1 MPRPR
6 AAETVRILH
15 VIPSISPLR
24 GGPSRAVIEMVAAL
38 RREGVDAGILTTN
51 DHGPGLHPDLV
62 LGRWQHHQ
70 GVPVLAFRR
79 WNPPLA
85 PLREFAFSPG
95 LSLWLAR
102 HLRRYQLLHIHAL
115 FSYPSTS
122 AMAQARWAG
131 VPYILRSIGQL
142 SPWSL
147 AQSSGRKRWL
157 LRLIERRNLQGA
169 AALHFT
175 TDAERDEAVALGLS
189 PPALVLPL
197 GVRRPEPAPEQGPS
211 NDSPGVRFLF
221 LSRLHPK
228 KQLEHL
234 LEACALLR
242 QERPKAAWE
251 LWIAGD
257 GEPRY
262 VASLQR
268 LAIAMGVGQHCH
280 WLGFLEGQAKWR
292 TLQEADWFILP
303 SAAENFGIAAVEAL
317 AAGTPVIL
325 SPEVAVAASVLRAGA
340 GIISTSEPAR
350 LAEALARA
358 LEGPSLSMRTAA
370 LNLAESDF
378 SWSTIAHRLRATYG
392 QLLSPSAGR

>member
-1 MPRPR
+1 MK
-6 AAETVRILH
+6 VLH

-38 RREGVDAGILTTN
+38 RLREVDAAILTTN

-62 LGRWQHHQ
+62 TGRWQQHQ
-70 GVPVLAFRR
+70 GVPVLAFPR
-79 WNPPLA
+79 WSPPVA
-85 PLREFAFSPG
+85 ALREFAVSPG

-102 HLRRYQLLHIHAL
+102 HLKDYDLLHIHAL

-147 AQSSGRKRWL
+147 AQSRGRKRL
-157 LRLIERRNLQGA
+157 MLRLIERRNLQRA

-175 TDAERDEAVALGLS
+175 TGAERDEAAALGLA
-189 PPALVLPL
+189 PPTLVLPL
-197 GVRRPEPAPEQGPS
+197 GVRGPEPGAAAAAGRDGAAP
-211 NDSPGVRFLF
+211 VRFLF

-228 KQLEHL
+228 KRLENL
-234 LEACALLR
+234 LDALALLQRR
-242 QERPKAAWE
+242 QPDAPWE
-251 LWIAGD
+251 LAIAGD

-262 VASLQR
+262 VAGLQERSRR
-268 LAIAMGVGQHCH
+268 LGLEIRCR
-280 WLGFLEGQAKWR
+280 WLGFVEGEAKWR
-292 TLQEADWFILP
+292 ALQAADWYVLP

-325 SPEVAVAASVLRAGA
+325 SPEVAVAADVDRCGA
-340 GIISTSEPAR
+340 GLVCGSDP
-350 LAEALARA
+350 EALAQA
-358 LEGPSLSMRTAA
+358 LATALVRPSLSMRASA
-370 LNLAESDF
+370 LNLAQMEF
-378 SWSTIAHRLRATYG
+378 SWSTIALQLRDAYRQVLT
-392 QLLSPSAGR
+392 SSAGR

>member
-1 MPRPR
+1 MK
-6 AAETVRILH
+6 VLH

-38 RREGVDAGILTTN
+38 RLREVDAAILTTN

-62 LGRWQHHQ
+62 TGRWQQHQ
-70 GVPVLAFRR
+70 GVPVLAFPR
-79 WNPPLA
+79 WSPPVA
-85 PLREFAFSPG
+85 ALREFAVSPG

-102 HLRRYQLLHIHAL
+102 HLKDYDLLHVHAL

-147 AQSSGRKRWL
+147 AQSRGRKRL
-157 LRLIERRNLQGA
+157 MLRLIERRNLQRA

-175 TDAERDEAVALGLS
+175 TGAERDEAAALDLA
-189 PPALVLPL
+189 PPTLVLPL
-197 GVRRPEPAPEQGPS
+197 GVRGPEPGAAAAAGRDGAAP
-211 NDSPGVRFLF
+211 VRFLF

-228 KQLEHL
+228 KRLENL
-234 LEACALLR
+234 LDALALLQRR
-242 QERPKAAWE
+242 QPDAPWE
-251 LWIAGD
+251 LAIAGD

-262 VASLQR
+262 VAGLQERSRR
-268 LAIAMGVGQHCH
+268 LGLNARCR
-280 WLGFLEGQAKWR
+280 WLGFVEGEAKWR
-292 TLQEADWFILP
+292 ALQAADWYVLP

-325 SPEVAVAASVLRAGA
+325 SPEVAVAADVDRCGA
-340 GIISTSEPAR
+340 GLVCGSDP
-350 LAEALARA
+350 EALAQA
-358 LEGPSLSMRTAA
+358 LAIALVRPSLSMRASA
-370 LNLAESDF
+370 LNLAQMEF
-378 SWSTIAHRLRATYG
+378 SWSTIALQLRDAYRQVLT
-392 QLLSPSAGR
+392 SSAGR

>member
-1 MPRPR
+1 MR
-6 AAETVRILH
+6 VLH

-24 GGPSRAVIEMVAAL
+24 GGPSRAVVEMVAAL
-38 RREGVDAGILTTN
+38 RFREVDAAILTTN

-62 LGRWQHHQ
+62 TGRWQQHR
-70 GVPVLAFRR
+70 GVPVLAFPR
-79 WNPPLA
+79 WSPPVA
-85 PLREFAFSPG
+85 ALREFAISPG

-102 HLRRYQLLHIHAL
+102 HLKDYDLLHIHAL

-147 AQSSGRKRWL
+147 AQSRGRKRL
-157 LRLIERRNLQGA
+157 MLGLIERRNLQRA

-175 TDAERDEAVALGLS
+175 TGAERDEAAALGLA

-197 GVRRPEPAPEQGPS
+197 GVRGPAAAAAGDRDGTTP
-211 NDSPGVRFLF
+211 VRFLF

-228 KQLEHL
+228 KRLENL
-234 LEACALLR
+234 LDALALLQR
-242 QERPKAAWE
+242 HRPEAPWE
-251 LWIAGD
+251 LAIAGD

-262 VASLQR
+262 VAGLQERSR
-268 LAIAMGVGQHCH
+268 LLGLEARCR
-280 WLGFLEGQAKWR
+280 WLGFVEGEAKWR
-292 TLQEADWFILP
+292 ALQTADWYVLP

-325 SPEVAVAASVLRAGA
+325 SPEVAVAADVERCGA
-340 GIISTSEPAR
+340 GLVCGSDP
-350 LAEALARA
+350 EALARTLATA
-358 LEGPSLSMRTAA
+358 LERPTLSMRASA
-370 LNLAESDF
+370 LNLAQMDF
-378 SWSTIAHRLRATYG
+378 SWSTIALQLRDAYR
-392 QLLSPSAGR
+392 QVLNSSAGR